1 MKRVKRTIIF
11 PLLLLSGIS
20 QADEDAGLVN
30 AVNARLAQ
38 MQTEVWQLDEAIYKL
53 GNMQLS
59 DTQQY
64 ELIAEQSFSE
74 TEKSVSSYGLTLKQ
88 LYSYEAAHQQALDA
102 WLQEHP
108 DQVDQVNA
116 LEDEIM
122 QLQLQFDQLIQANS
136 GYLKE

>member
-1 MKRVKRTIIF
+1 MKRILIF

-20 QADEDAGLVN
+20 HAAEDADLVN
-30 AVNARLAQ
+30 AVSARLAQ
-38 MQTEVWQLDEAIYKL
+38 LQTEVWQLDEAIYKL

-74 TEKSVSSYGLTLKQ
+74 TEKTVSSYGLTLKQ
-88 LYSYEAAHQQALDA
+88 LYSYEATHQQALDA

-108 DQVDQVNA
+108 EQGDQINA

-122 QLQLQFDQLIQANS
+122 QLQLQFDQLIQPGA
-136 GYLKE
+136 G

>member
-1 MKRVKRTIIF
+1 MKRILIV

-20 QADEDAGLVN
+20 LAAEDSELIN

-38 MQTEVWQLDEAIYKL
+38 LQTEVWQLGDAIYKL
-53 GNMQLS
+53 GNMELS
-59 DTQQY
+59 DTQKY

-74 TEKSVSSYGLTLKQ
+74 TEKIVSSYGLTLKQ
-88 LYSYEAAHQQALDA
+88 LYSYEATYREALDA

-108 DQVDQVNA
+108 DQVDQVKS

-122 QLQLQFDQLIQANS
+122 QLQLQFDQLIQADS
-136 GYLKE
+136 G

>member
-1 MKRVKRTIIF
+1 MKRILIV

-20 QADEDAGLVN
+20 LAAEDYELIN

-38 MQTEVWQLDEAIYKL
+38 LQTEVWQLGDAIYKL
-53 GNMQLS
+53 GNMELS
-59 DTQQY
+59 DTQKY

-74 TEKSVSSYGLTLKQ
+74 TEKIVSSYGLTLKQ
-88 LYSYEAAHQQALDA
+88 LYSYEATYREALDA

-108 DQVDQVNA
+108 DQVDQVKS

-122 QLQLQFDQLIQANS
+122 QLQLQFDQLIQADS
-136 GYLKE
+136 G

>member
-1 MKRVKRTIIF
+1 MKRILIV

-20 QADEDAGLVN
+20 QAAEDSDLIN

-38 MQTEVWQLDEAIYKL
+38 LQTEIWQLGDAIYKL
-53 GNMQLS
+53 GNMELS
-59 DTQQY
+59 DTQKY

-74 TEKSVSSYGLTLKQ
+74 TEKIVSSYGLTLKQ
-88 LYSYEAAHQQALDA
+88 LYSYEATYREVLDA

-108 DQVDQVNA
+108 DQVDQVKS

-122 QLQLQFDQLIQANS
+122 QLQLQFDQLIQADS
-136 GYLKE
+136 G